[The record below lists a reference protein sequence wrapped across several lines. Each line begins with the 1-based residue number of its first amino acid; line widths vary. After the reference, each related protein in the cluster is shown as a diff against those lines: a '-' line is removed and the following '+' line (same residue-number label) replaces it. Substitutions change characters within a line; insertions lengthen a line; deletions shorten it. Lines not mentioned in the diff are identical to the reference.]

1 MRDFETRSE
10 RNFDSI
16 YQFLNSEQNE
26 LELILYSREV
36 VSLQRRIPRIVIIK
50 GKPTHGIRL
59 CTGALFAGKPATK

>member
-50 GKPTHGIRL
+50 GKPYSRNPPLYRCIVRRQTSH
-59 CTGALFAGKPATK
+59 